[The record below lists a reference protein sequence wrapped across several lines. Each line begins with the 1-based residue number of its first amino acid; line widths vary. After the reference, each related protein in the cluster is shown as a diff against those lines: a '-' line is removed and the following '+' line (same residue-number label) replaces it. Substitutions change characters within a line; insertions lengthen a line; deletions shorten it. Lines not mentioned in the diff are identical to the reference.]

1 MNRILI
7 IDDDRDMRTIINEIL
22 SLQGYV
28 TSLASDGSEGVR
40 LFKAG
45 SFDLVITDII
55 MPGQE
60 GIETIIEIKNFKSK
74 IKIIA
79 ISGGGRINAED
90 HLSVAS
96 RVGADATLTKPFRS
110 HELIEIV
117 EKLIGSPG

>member
-7 IDDDRDMRTIINEIL
+7 IDDDKDMRTIINEIL

-28 TSLASDGSEGVR
+28 TSLASDGSEGVC